1 MANIKTFQVNDGGE
15 ARVGIDREYNE
26 VCVSL
31 ALNLFENDEQW
42 GAQPLTRKEAM

>member
-1 MANIKTFQVNDGGE
+1 MENIKTFQVNDGGE

-31 ALNLFENDEQW
+31 ALNHFENDEQW
-42 GAQPLTRKEAM
+42 GAQPLTPKEAM